1 MTAFTVILFF
11 VVIALGRAVNLSI
24 EMMKHATVAMMKI
37 PSILTSEHR
46 AILTCSVPIVITIVD
61 LIVFLFFAWSY
72 TLTLSSNLTLT
83 DYTHQIMGV
92 VSDYL
97 RPVSPFPSFL
107 AENSTSMI
115 CEDPKTMTN
124 CTLISKSISGS
135 TSSDVV
141 LAFWHLFMW
150 FWTSGFVN
158 AIGVMVVA
166 GTIGKWY
173 FKKEEEKGDVGS
185 TTLLQALCCV
195 LTSHLGSVAYG
206 SLVIAVIQLVRSIM
220 LWVMG
225 ARVTDRYIDR
235 KFKETQ
241 TMNPLVKCGFKCC
254 HCCLFCLEKCMRY
267 ISRNAYILVINRGQ
281 NFFKASVESFSL
293 LVANLAKVT
302 TLKSVSTLFIW
313 IGKVGNC
320 VLCVFLR
327 VDDA

>member
-1 MTAFTVILFF
+1 
-11 VVIALGRAVNLSI
+11 
-24 EMMKHATVAMMKI
+24 
-37 PSILTSEHR
+37 
-46 AILTCSVPIVITIVD
+46 
-61 LIVFLFFAWSY
+61 
-72 TLTLSSNLTLT
+72 
-83 DYTHQIMGV
+83 
-92 VSDYL
+92 
-97 RPVSPFPSFL
+97 
-107 AENSTSMI
+107 MI
-115 CEDPKTMTN
+115 CEDPQTMTN
-124 CTLISKSISGS
+124 CTLISKSIGGS

-173 FKKEEEKGDVGS
+173 FKKEEEKSEVGS

-195 LTSHLGSVAYG
+195 LTYHLGSVAYG
-206 SLVIAVIQLVRSIM
+206 SLVIAVIQLIRSIM
-220 LWVMG
+220 LCDWRQG
-225 ARVTDRYIDR
+225 VTDRYVDR

-293 LVANLAKVT
+293 LVSNLATVT

-313 IGKVGNC
+313 IGKIGNC
-320 VLCVFLR
+320 LLYGSLGR
-327 VDDA
+327 G